1 MSTGLS
7 QKERSAAMI
16 ERLNKATIES
26 LVEVGYSKS
35 TTQKIATTAN
45 VSTGAIFRHF
55 GTLQDLLVDTADKLS
70 VWMVDDYHD
79 KIASVNKDQFDLELS
94 LEKLREVMYSPMH
107 YAWLELLL
115 ASRTDATLRERLIP
129 IIKHNRNYTAERAK
143 SHLPEVLAENPD
155 YELILENIILL
166 VRGQMID
173 DFTRSEKK
181 LKERNDFQLRFSA
194 IFLESWLKISSE

>member
-115 ASRTDATLRERLIP
+115 ASRTDATLKERLIP